1 MPHEEEAIDG
11 DEDRGPAIQSIARAA
26 AVLRALEAG
35 GSDGRT
41 LTAVARDTGFAKG
54 TTHRLLQALTEIG
67 FVYQDLGTRC
77 YRLGAALGLLSRHA
91 FQQDIAS
98 LARPALQRL
107 AAASGDTISLSV
119 PEGRSSVCIDR
130 ELGAFPIR
138 NLSLDVGQLRPLGVG
153 SGSLALLAFMPADEI
168 EVIIARNAVWLHDY
182 PAYHPDA
189 LRKMVRQTQ
198 SQGFSYVD
206 GLIIPGVNAVG
217 VPIFD
222 ADRRPTA
229 ALSITAIAVRI
240 SGDRTVEMVNLLN
253 TEARRLSEQLVTAGG
268 RISD

>member
-107 AAASGDTISLSV
+107 AAASGDTIYLSV
-119 PEGRSSVCIDR
+119 PEGSSSVCIDR

-168 EVIIARNAVWLHDY
+168 EVIIARNAVWLH
-182 PAYHPDA
+182 
-189 LRKMVRQTQ
+189 VRQTQ